1 MRADDGASDVRG
13 VLSVAVLGLLEVMV
27 AGRLVVF
34 TAGRLQTLVAVLAMS
49 AGETVSL
56 DYLAAAV
63 WEESL
68 PADVRK
74 TVQTYVTRL
83 RAILG
88 ADLIG
93 TRPNGYVLHAE
104 PDQVDALR
112 FLRLM
117 DAADVAPDVRAE
129 RTRLEE
135 ALALWRGMPFEG
147 LRSGWLGDLEAPRL
161 VERYLTAVE
170 RRADLDLAAGRPGPL
185 VGQLGGLLA
194 RHPLRESLWLRLL
207 VALHRSGRR
216 AEALERYQ
224 DIRVRLADELGIDPG
239 AELQR
244 VYADLLADRVPAVTC
259 RACPLTGRSIAAA
272 R

>member
-1 MRADDGASDVRG
+1 M
-13 VLSVAVLGLLEVMV
+13 LGLLEVMV

-34 TAGRLQTLVAVLAMS
+34 TAGRLQTLMAVLAMS

-56 DYLAAAV
+56 DYLATAM
-63 WEESL
+63 WEGSL

-83 RAILG
+83 RAVIG
-88 ADLIG
+88 AELIG
-93 TRPNGYVLHAE
+93 TRPNGYVLNTE

-112 FLRLM
+112 FLRLL

-129 RTRLEE
+129 RIRLEE
-135 ALALWRGMPFEG
+135 ALTLWRGMPFEG
-147 LRSGWLGDLEAPRL
+147 LRSGWLADLETPRL
-161 VERYLTAVE
+161 VERYLAAVE
-170 RRADLDLAAGRPGPL
+170 RRADLDLAAGHPGPL
-185 VGQLGGLLA
+185 VGQLGELLA

-224 DIRVRLADELGIDPG
+224 AIRVHLAEELGVDPG
-239 AELQR
+239 AELR
-244 VYADLLADRVPAVTC
+244 RAYADLLADRAPATTC
-259 RACPLTGRSIAAA
+259 PGCPLRC
-272 R
+272 

>member
-1 MRADDGASDVRG
+1 MRADAATDVRK

-34 TAGRLQTLVAVLAMS
+34 TAGRLQTLLAVLAMS

-63 WEESL
+63 WEGSL

-83 RAILG
+83 RAVLG
-88 ADLIG
+88 AELIG

-112 FLRLM
+112 FLRLL

-129 RTRLEE
+129 RTRLDE

-147 LRSGWLGDLEAPRL
+147 LRSGWLAELETPRL
-161 VERYLTAVE
+161 VERYLGAVE
-170 RRADLDLAAGRPGPL
+170 RRADLDLAAGRPAPL
-185 VGQLGGLLA
+185 VGQLGELLA
-194 RHPLRESLWLRLL
+194 WHPLRESLWLRLL

-224 DIRVRLADELGIDPG
+224 AVRVRLSDELGVDPG
-239 AELQR
+239 SDLQR

-259 RACPLTGRSIAAA
+259 RGCPLRDRSIAAA
-272 R
+272 P

>member
-1 MRADDGASDVRG
+1 MRADGATDVRG
-13 VLSVAVLGLLEVMV
+13 ALSVAVLGLLEVTV

-34 TAGRLQTLVAVLAMS
+34 TAGRLQTLLAVLAMS
-49 AGETVSL
+49 AGETVSV
-56 DYLAAAV
+56 DYVAAAV
-63 WEESL
+63 WEGSL

-83 RAILG
+83 RAVLG
-88 ADLIG
+88 TDLIG

-112 FLRLM
+112 FLRLV
-117 DAADVAPDVRAE
+117 DAADAAPDARAE

-147 LRSGWLGDLEAPRL
+147 LRSGWLADLEAPRL
-161 VERYLTAVE
+161 VERYLAAVE

-185 VGQLGGLLA
+185 VGQLGELLA

-216 AEALERYQ
+216 AEALQRYQ
-224 DIRVRLADELGIDPG
+224 VIRVHLAEELGVDPG

-244 VYADLLADRVPAVTC
+244 VYADLLADRAPAVTC
-259 RACPLTGRSIAAA
+259 HGCPLRDRSIAAA